1 MKFQRSC
8 WDAYRWGHE
17 NIPLLLG
24 CWAFQQLLLDM
35 PRVYYRSS
43 RSGFD
48 LLLPLMSCTE
58 PTVTSL
64 SLISS
69 EQGVAV
75 LSLSMAVT
83 ELPSEDPGVFS
94 NNCGGGPGS
103 CLPWRISFFFFLLN
117 PLLCLLPVHLAENT
131 SISKQLRWE
140 VDSILQL
147 LGKQWF

>member
-1 MKFQRSC
+1 MLVKFQRSC

-94 NNCGGGPGS
+94 NNCRGWS
-103 CLPWRISFFFFLLN
+103 RLLPSPKDQVFFFF
-117 PLLCLLPVHLAENT
+117 
-131 SISKQLRWE
+131 
-140 VDSILQL
+140 
-147 LGKQWF
+147 F